1 MESSLDDPEVRQY
14 MFQFLKRFREE
25 ISRDKAGETYLS
37 WISKSLEE
45 RS

>member
-14 MFQFLKRFREE
+14 MFQFLKRLWEE

-37 WISKSLEE
+37 
-45 RS
+45 